1 MKLAPALLEEWM
13 RTYYF
18 AADFDIGSSGVE
30 NFSIAQLRELLG
42 FSLQDLDSLVLMDSE
57 TLGGAGVRQAVADH
71 LVGGR
76 TDHVMVTHGST
87 EANFLI
93 MQGLL
98 EPGDEVL
105 VLDPIYQQLSGVA
118 AAMGCTLRSWPL
130 RWENRWRPDFAELE
144 ELLGERTRMVVV
156 NFPHNPTGVSI
167 TQDEQRRLIAAVDRV
182 GAYLVWDGAFARL
195 PLDGRAPLP
204 EPLDYPRAVSM
215 GTMSKAY
222 GLPGLRVG
230 WCLAAPAVLERF
242 IRIRDY
248 LTLHLSPLVEI
259 VAQKALEKA
268 DVLLRLRLEQ
278 AGRNLDLV
286 ARWIDERAGRVEWV
300 RPWGGVSAFVR
311 FEPGVEVE
319 ELCHRLAREERVLL
333 VPGNCFGHPDHARL
347 GFGGPSSVLQE
358 GLDRLARRLDT
369 AGPKES

>member
-1 MKLAPALLEEWM
+1 
-13 RTYYF
+13 
-18 AADFDIGSSGVE
+18 
-30 NFSIAQLRELLG
+30 
-42 FSLQDLDSLVLMDSE
+42 
-57 TLGGAGVRQAVADH
+57 
-71 LVGGR
+71 
-76 TDHVMVTHGST
+76 
-87 EANFLI
+87 